1 MEFFIN
7 NVWIIPALPLWS
19 FLLILFGR
27 IFNVYENKYI
37 SLALTAG
44 STFIGFI
51 SSIFILFYCI
61 NNPETSTQYNILW
74 LDTGNLKFSI
84 GWLVD
89 NLAAMMLVVVTSI
102 SLLIQIYSHGYME
115 QDKGYHRFFA
125 YLVLFNFSMLALV
138 LSTNLFQT
146 YIFWEL
152 VGVSSYL
159 LIGFWFYKPSAAQAA
174 KKAFIINRIGDCG
187 LLVGTLALLFYSLN
201 WWTSSQNI
209 LLEFATLGQAGS
221 LALANAGPVLFGLL
235 ALGLL
240 FGPIAKSAQ
249 IPLHTWLA
257 DAMEG
262 PTPISALI
270 HAATMV
276 AAGVYLIARL
286 YPVFE
291 LSPQIM
297 TIMVW
302 VGAITAFIAATIAIT
317 QTDIKKCLAYSTCSQ
332 LGYMVLAMGVGA
344 YSAGLFHLI
353 THAYFKAMLFLCSG
367 AVIHSLADQQNMKY
381 MGGLRKK
388 IPIVAYTYLIGTL
401 AIAGLFLS
409 GFWSKEAILL
419 SLYIQGKNLL
429 LIIALI
435 TAFMTAYY
443 MFRSYF
449 MVFEGEYRGHAHFH
463 KPSKIMTVPLIILAV
478 PSALI
483 GFIFS
488 GSLKSI
494 GIGSFDSFIFYGHA
508 LHEAHVSLFLPIC
521 SLIIA
526 TLGFLLAGII
536 YWDKLK
542 SLYCNCFKL
551 VEKYFSPLYKLST
564 NKWYFDDFNNLLIK
578 YLILPISEL
587 ISIFDKYVID
597 GFINLCG
604 ISTLYKGKAVSL
616 LQNGNIQT
624 YLVTAL
630 LSFIA
635 IITVVFL
642 IYII

>member
-19 FLLILFGR
+19 FLSILFGR
-27 IFNVYENKYI
+27 ALNVYENKYI

-51 SSIFILFYCI
+51 FSIFILFYCI
-61 NNPETSTQYNILW
+61 NNAGTNHQYDILW
-74 LDTGNLKFSI
+74 LDTRDLKFSI

-102 SLLIQIYSHGYME
+102 SLLIQVYSHGYME

-138 LSTNLFQT
+138 LSTNLFQA

-159 LIGFWFYKPSAAQAA
+159 LIGFWFNRPSAAQAA
-174 KKAFIINRIGDCG
+174 KKAFIINRIGDFG
-187 LLVGTLALLFYSLN
+187 LLVGILALLFYSLN
-201 WWTSSQNI
+201 WWANSQNT

-221 LALANAGPVLFGLL
+221 LALVNAGPVLFGFLT
-235 ALGLL
+235 LGLL
-240 FGPIAKSAQ
+240 LGPIAKSAQ

-291 LSPQIM
+291 LSPQTM
-297 TIMVW
+297 TIMAW
-302 VGAITAFIAATIAIT
+302 VGGATAFVAATIAIT

-332 LGYMVLAMGVGA
+332 LGYMILAMGIGA
-344 YSAGLFHLI
+344 YSAGLFHLM

-388 IPIVAYTYLIGTL
+388 MPIVAYTYLIGTL
-401 AIAGLFLS
+401 AISGLLFS
-409 GFWSKEAILL
+409 GFWSKEAILS
-419 SLYIQGKNLL
+419 SLYTQGENLL
-429 LIIALI
+429 LVIALI

-449 MVFEGEYRGHAHFH
+449 MTFEGEYRGHARFH
-463 KPSKIMTVPLIILAV
+463 KPSKVMTMPLIILAV
-478 PSALI
+478 PSAI
-483 GFIFS
+483 TGFIFS
-488 GSLKSI
+488 GNLNLI
-494 GIGSFDSFIFYGHA
+494 GIKSFDSFVFYGHA
-508 LHEAHVSLFLPIC
+508 LHEAHTDLFLPIC

-526 TLGFLLAGII
+526 LLGFLLAGII

-542 SLYCNCFKL
+542 SLYCNCFDAIQR
-551 VEKYFSPLYKLST
+551 YTIPLYRLSV
-564 NKWYFDDFNNLLIK
+564 NKWYFDDFYNLLIK
-578 YLILPISEL
+578 YLILPISEF
-587 ISIFDKYVID
+587 ISIFDKYIID
-597 GFINLCG
+597 GFVNLCG
-604 ISTLYKGKAVSL
+604 ISTLYKGKAISL
-616 LQNGNIQT
+616 LQNGNVQT

-635 IITVVFL
+635 VIILIFL
-642 IYII
+642 IFII